1 MNLDASYNKYGIHSG
16 WNGFFLMFDRNHI
29 MVDIIA
35 VYFTSFILCNV
46 GGYIPQKCSYL
57 LHAFVHPKQQTKKQR
72 LTYTHT
78 HIHQIYVNKSGS

>member
-1 MNLDASYNKYGIHSG
+1 
-16 WNGFFLMFDRNHI
+16 MFDRNHI

-46 GGYIPQKCSYL
+46 GGYIPQKCLYL
-57 LHAFVHPKQQTKKQR
+57 LHAFVHPKQQRKKQR

-78 HIHQIYVNKSGS
+78 PDLRKQKRQLSSDVCKQFATAFEANIYRMQ